1 MNKNDIVSVVTVA
14 GEFVGKFVSDVDG
27 VIELDDPRM
36 IVQGPEGQMGFA
48 HGVCSTGKHE
58 PDSIRM
64 SYIFNTPTSPEVEK
78 GYREFTSGIILK

>member
-1 MNKNDIVSVVTVA
+1 MEKNDIVSVVTVA
-14 GEFVGKFVSDVDG
+14 GEFVGKFQSDVDG
-27 VIELDDPRM
+27 IIEINDPRM

>member
-48 HGVCSTGKHE
+48 HGVCSSLVSSETDCCACATAI
-58 PDSIRM
+58 P
-64 SYIFNTPTSPEVEK
+64 
-78 GYREFTSGIILK
+78 